1 MFKRLICVCLNGRY
15 VYVYTVGMCMFKR
28 FICVCLKKKTSTYFM
43 ILSGGRTTVVYG
55 ASRLSLDNLHILQEN
70 GKCHNLTGNLECMFV
85 DQY

>member
-1 MFKRLICVCLNGRY
+1 MF
-15 VYVYTVGMCMFKR
+15 
-28 FICVCLKKKTSTYFM
+28 KKKTSTYFM

-70 GKCHNLTGNLECMFV
+70 GKCHDLTGNLECMFV